1 MDSHIRLFRE
11 GDYSGICLL
20 EIQEKGATYPSSV
33 FIRQASVLYPSTF
46 LVAELNGTPAGYC
59 IGAVCEG
66 GSSEAWILR
75 LRVAPPCRRRQIGS
89 DLVTTLLG
97 IFLQRGVAD
106 VYLSVAPENYAARN
120 LYHKVGFRGI
130 SLQKGY
136 FGHGEDRIIMAAQLN
151 HSQE

>member
-46 LVAELNGTPAGYC
+46 LVAELKGTPAGYC
-59 IGAVCEG
+59 IGAFCEG
-66 GSSEAWILR
+66 GRSGAWILR
-75 LRVAPPCRRRQIGS
+75 LRVAPPCRRRRIGS
-89 DLVTTLLG
+89 DLVTTLLD

-106 VYLSVAPENYAARN
+106 VYLSVSPENYAARN
-120 LYHKVGFRGI
+120 LYHTLGFRGI
-130 SLQKGY
+130 SFQKGY
-136 FGHGEDRIIMAAQLN
+136 FGDGEDRIIMAAQLN
-151 HSQE
+151 HGQE